1 MKILLRAAP
10 IFATVVMLS
19 SVAVPARAHTR
30 VFVQGFFPVPYA
42 YAPYAFYGYP
52 PYPYP
57 YAYPYAVSPAVPPP
71 GWETGHWEWRKNRWG
86 RWVEVW
92 IPPHLR

>member
-1 MKILLRAAP
+1 MRVLLGAVTVFAA
-10 IFATVVMLS
+10 AAAVAGT
-19 SVAVPARAHTR
+19 AVPARAHAR
-30 VFVQGFFPVPYA
+30 VFIQGVFPVPLYPAPYPLYA
-42 YAPYAFYGYP
+42 YP
-52 PYPYP
+52 PYP
-57 YAYPYAVSPAVPPP
+57 YAYPYAISPAVPPP